1 MTDQNE
7 RNRARVRDL
16 IYLDFERLA
25 SIYSQL
31 AGGLLGE
38 TRSESESSSDSR
50 NVRKY
55 DLKVFKPEFGGISA
69 ERSAQIESRVLH
81 HDLLVRTEEAL
92 FADDLAVDLN
102 EKLEVTCD
110 DPQAIRDALGSRAYV
125 RASGWATIED
135 YERLLYFTDNCKEL
149 GRFIGTCGIQ
159 GDEAAQKTLADLE
172 AAKQKANE
180 ESNRN
185 KKTQLLA
192 RIAKLEEQ
200 VDAAID
206 SAVNLSGVP
215 DYLVRG
221 IRLFVESFLPNHISL
236 RVYPFENCAR
246 FQLVAGLKRACF
258 VDGDLDNVLFSYG
271 RSPNIPLT
279 LFGLVTSRP
288 EPPGH
293 PFDFNAEYE
302 EAADNEDAAL
312 ERALRGMFGAL
323 QGFEKF
329 VRFSR
334 WPNLTVQPLALYR
347 MVR

>member
-1 MTDQNE
+1 MTDRE
-7 RNRARVRDL
+7 RASVRDL

-38 TRSESESSSDSR
+38 TRSESESSSDAR

-92 FADDLAVDLN
+92 FSDDLAVDLN
-102 EKLEVTCD
+102 EKVDAACD
-110 DPQAIRDALGSRAYV
+110 DPTAIREALGERAYV
-125 RASGWATIED
+125 RASGWVTIED
-135 YERLLYFTDNCKEL
+135 YEKLLYFTDHFKEL
-149 GRFIGTCGIQ
+149 GRFIGMCGLQ
-159 GDEAAQKTLADLE
+159 GDEGAQKVLADLE
-172 AAKQKANE
+172 VAKQKANE

-185 KKTQLLA
+185 KKSQVLA

-215 DYLVRG
+215 DFLVRG

-236 RVYPFENCAR
+236 RVYPFESCPG

-258 VDGDLDNVLFSYG
+258 VDGDLDNVLFAYG
-271 RSPNIPLT
+271 RSPNIRLT
-279 LFGLVTSRP
+279 MFGLVTSKP
-288 EPPGH
+288 EPQGH
-293 PFDFNAEYE
+293 PFNYDAEYE
-302 EAADNEDAAL
+302 QVEDTEGAAL
-312 ERALRGMFGAL
+312 EKALRGMFGAL

-334 WPNLTVQPLALYR
+334 WPNLTIQPLALYR

>member
-7 RNRARVRDL
+7 ENRARVRDL

-92 FADDLAVDLN
+92 FAEDLAVDLN

-110 DPQAIRDALGSRAYV
+110 DPHAIRDALGRRAYV
-125 RASGWATIED
+125 RATGWVTIED
-135 YERLLYFTDNCKEL
+135 YEKLLYFTDNFKEL

-159 GDEAAQKTLADLE
+159 KDDAAQKALADLE

-185 KKTQLLA
+185 KKSQLLA
-192 RIAKLEEQ
+192 RVAKLEEQ
-200 VDAAID
+200 IDSAID
-206 SAVNLSGVP
+206 SAVNLRGVP

-293 PFDFNAEYE
+293 PFDFNAEYGDG
-302 EAADNEDAAL
+302 ADNDDAAL

-334 WPNLTVQPLALYR
+334 WPNVTVQPLALYR

>member
-1 MTDQNE
+1 MTDKS
-7 RNRARVRDL
+7 RATVRDL

-92 FADDLAVDLN
+92 FAHDLAVDLN
-102 EKLEVTCD
+102 DKLEPTCE
-110 DPQAIRDALGSRAYV
+110 DPHAIREALGRRAYV
-125 RASGWATIED
+125 RATGWVTIED
-135 YERLLYFTDNCKEL
+135 YEKLIYFTDNFKEL
-149 GRFIGTCGIQ
+149 GRFIGMCGLQ
-159 GDEAAQKTLADLE
+159 GNETFKTVFSEIE

-180 ESNRN
+180 EANRN
-185 KKTQLLA
+185 KKSQLLA

-200 VDAAID
+200 VDAAIE
-206 SAVNLSGVP
+206 SAVSLSSVP
-215 DYLVRG
+215 DFLVRG
-221 IRLFVESFLPNHISL
+221 IRLFVKSFLPNHISL
-236 RVYPFENCAR
+236 RVYPFERCPN

-271 RSPNIPLT
+271 RTPNIELT
-279 LFGLVTSRP
+279 LFGLVTSKP
-288 EPPGH
+288 EPAGH
-293 PFDFNAEYE
+293 AFDFNAEYE
-302 EAADNEDAAL
+302 GAANLDDAAL
-312 ERALRGMFGAL
+312 ERSFRSMFGAL
-323 QGFEKF
+323 QGLEKF